1 MWHSRITLGI
11 IYSNSHFK
19 FSPTDPDFI
28 GRAGT
33 GAGSSSKAQ
42 KSFQALTVE
51 EIPGVEPQSI
61 SLSHNLIGHGGSSSR
76 SASDTD

>member
-1 MWHSRITLGI
+1 MWHCRITLGI

-33 GAGSSSKAQ
+33 GTGSGSKAQ
-42 KSFQALTVE
+42 KSFQALTIE
-51 EIPGVEPQSI
+51 EIPGIEAQNI
-61 SLSHNLIGHGGSSSR
+61 SLSLNLIGHGGSSSG